1 MRILVIRGKNLAS
14 LAEAFTLDL
23 EAEPLRGAGLFAI
36 TGETGAGKSTIL
48 DALCLALYGTTP
60 RLEGD
65 GDKEEIPD
73 PSGKSM
79 KAKDPRTV
87 LRRGASEGMAEVEF
101 ASHDGAR
108 HRATWLVRR
117 AHGKAAGAVMH
128 FERMLMRLGHDGA
141 WAPIATGKK
150 QVETAIEELTEL
162 DFAQFRRT
170 ALLAQGE
177 FDAFLRADDSQRADI
192 LEKITATGV
201 YGRISI
207 DIHRQA
213 DAATRAVAELK
224 ARRDAIAVLDDA
236 ALAGLADRRQAAEV
250 ALARLSQEAA
260 SLTQE
265 KARRIAFDEAEHR
278 VATATAALDAALAAS
293 QQGEP
298 LRQRRALIARVEPMR
313 RVLEDDAKARRD
325 RVAQAAAAERA
336 LDTLEAAKIALS
348 EALARQEQCEATYAS
363 EAALVEGLEPIW
375 ALASARDALVEA
387 AEKEFAATAA
397 GLSEATEKLANA
409 DSAVSALRAALATV
423 NATEAALR
431 EREDALASLRPFV
444 PLWPGLRDQL
454 SERRDLRASLDA
466 ARGDQNQAMATIDRA
481 RASIA
486 DLTREDAADE
496 AERSTLLAQIDA
508 RSDILR
514 ALAETDLPVQRHDLA
529 KREAAHRIAMTAK
542 TAHAGALVRLEN
554 AHAAGRAAEA
564 NTIEAS
570 ALARRH
576 ESELAGLRARRQA
589 QQAGFDLAVAIDR
602 QETAALR
609 GVLIDGEP
617 CPVCGST
624 SHPVT
629 SHGDAITALA
639 RQLKDD
645 RQKLDAAILDTERH
659 LSEATQRAAQAA
671 GLLDSARL
679 AMANAEADAAREA
692 ATFGTVAYDLGLEA
706 IDSAGPALTQ
716 LEATL
721 RLERQSLDDRQK
733 AVETAREDREIL
745 RASLAKLTQRRDE
758 RREAITLERK
768 VEADAAVTVA
778 KSGEVIAQAT
788 SRIAA
793 IDAAL
798 QPLLEAAGLAPD
810 DLGRDAGGVAARLEA
825 AFEALRNLAVEREAI
840 DQQRTTTED
849 GLRTAAD
856 AKERCTEA
864 VAVAKRRHEERE
876 SARRTAIAERRALL
890 DGEATVSHRERT
902 LRGLSIVR
910 QAAETAR
917 EATAAATQRCAV
929 AQAQSLAA
937 NEMAAKAATEA
948 QRLTLA
954 VEAGCAGLGLAR
966 AAIEDLLAVPSDDVI
981 VMDKAIAALDADI
994 VSARAVLAD
1003 ALGALDSL
1011 GDRGGDEPL
1020 RDPATLDGLLA
1031 DIETE
1036 RQRHHATLGEITGL
1050 LATDAAAHDRAGAMG
1065 PEIEAAV
1072 ARLETVMAVDQ
1083 AIGSHDGSR
1092 FRRFAQG
1099 VTLDRLV
1106 ALANIQLVTLSPR
1119 YRLKR
1124 ADLASLGLH
1133 IIDRDMGDQIRST
1146 RSLSGGE
1153 RFLASLALALA
1164 LSGLEGRRSF
1174 VDTLFIDEGFGALD
1188 AATLDVAIDALE
1200 ALQSQGRRVG
1210 VISHVA
1216 AMIERIAIQV
1226 RVEKA
1231 GAGRSTVR
1239 VAVATRD

>member
-60 RLEGD
+60 RLDGD

-128 FERMLMRLGHDGA
+128 FERMLMRLAPDGA

-224 ARRDAIAVLDDA
+224 ARRDAIAVFDNA
-236 ALAGLADRRQAAEV
+236 ALAGLADRRQAAEA
-250 ALARLSQEAA
+250 ALAQLSLEAG

-265 KARRIAFDEAEHR
+265 KARRIAFDEAESR
-278 VATATAALDAALAAS
+278 VAAATVTLDSALAAS
-293 QQGEP
+293 HAAEP

-313 RVLEDDAKARRD
+313 RVLEDDAKAQRD
-325 RVAQAAAAERA
+325 RVGQAAAAEQARGV
-336 LDTLEAAKIALS
+336 LETAKTALS
-348 EALARQEQCEATYAS
+348 QALARQEQCEAAHAS
-363 EAALVEGLEPIW
+363 ETAIVEGFEPIW
-375 ALASARDALVEA
+375 ALATARDALVEI
-387 AEKEFAATAA
+387 AEKEHAATAA
-397 GLSEATEKLANA
+397 SLSEAIRTDAEAE
-409 DSAVSALRAALATV
+409 SAVATARADLATLTGKETALRG
-423 NATEAALR
+423 R
-431 EREDALASLRPFV
+431 EEALASLRPFE
-444 PLWPGLRDQL
+444 PLWPNLRSQL
-454 SERRDLRASLDA
+454 SERSDRRSALEH
-466 ARGDQNQAMATIDRA
+466 ARLEQQRSDTAIAHARATIA
-481 RASIA
+481 GLAA
-486 DLTREDAADE
+486 EDAADE
-496 AERSTLLAQIDA
+496 AERMTLSAQIEA
-508 RSDILR
+508 RSETLR
-514 ALAETDLPVQRHDLA
+514 ALAEADLPAERTALSRRD
-529 KREAAHRIAMTAK
+529 EARRVAAAAA
-542 TAHAGALVRLEN
+542 TAHEAALVRLEQ
-554 AHAAGRAAEA
+554 ARAARRDAEA
-564 NTIEAS
+564 GGTQAS
-570 ALARRH
+570 ALVRQY
-576 ESELAGLRARRQA
+576 EGELTDLRARRQA

-624 SHPVT
+624 SHPVA

-645 RQKLDAAILDTERH
+645 RQKLDAAILQTEQ
-659 LSEATQRAAQAA
+659 SMSQATQRAAQSA
-671 GLLDSARL
+671 GLLDSASL
-679 AMANAEADAAREA
+679 AITSAEADAEREA
-692 ATFGTVAYDLGLEA
+692 GIFDTVAGELGLGA
-706 IDSAGPALTQ
+706 IHAAGAALAA
-716 LEATL
+716 LETTL
-721 RLERQSLDDRQK
+721 RQERQALDNRQK
-733 AVETAREDREIL
+733 AVETAREDRETL
-745 RASLAKLTQRRDE
+745 RGAIAKLAARRTE
-758 RREAITLERK
+758 RQEAMT
-768 VEADAAVTVA
+768 VACQAEADAAVTSA
-778 KSGEVIAQAT
+778 KSGEVIAQALN
-788 SRIAA
+788 RIAA
-793 IDAAL
+793 IDDAL
-798 QPLLEAAGLAPD
+798 RHLLTAAGLTPD
-810 DLGRDAGGVAARLEA
+810 DLDRDAGGVASRLDK
-825 AFEALRNLAVEREAI
+825 AFETLKDLTIARHALDQERISA
-840 DQQRTTTED
+840 DDR
-849 GLRTAAD
+849 LRTA
-856 AKERCTEA
+856 TEA
-864 VAVAKRRHEERE
+864 RLRSAENLATARQRHAERE
-876 SARRTAIAERRALL
+876 SAWRAAVADRSALL
-890 DGEATVSHRERT
+890 GGEATRPHRERT
-902 LRGLSIVR
+902 LLALSIAR

-917 EATAAATQRCAV
+917 ATATAAKERVAV
-929 AQAQSLAA
+929 ADAQALAA
-937 NEMAAKAATEA
+937 AGMAAKAVDEA
-948 QRLTLA
+948 QQRSHA
-954 VEAGCAGLGLAR
+954 VETGCADLGLAR
-966 AAIEDLLAVPSDDVI
+966 AAIEDLLAVPSDDI
-981 VMDKAIAALDADI
+981 IAMDKAIAALDADI
-994 VSARAVLAD
+994 VSARAVLTD
-1003 ALGALDSL
+1003 AQGSLDGL
-1011 GDRGGDEPL
+1011 GDRGGDKPL

-1036 RQRHHATLGEITGL
+1036 RQRHHATLGEIAGL
-1050 LATDAAAHDRAGAMG
+1050 LATDAAARDRADAMG

-1072 ARLETVMAVDQ
+1072 ARLETVKAVDD

-1106 ALANIQLVTLSPR
+1106 ALANIQLATLSPR